1 MSSYADFETSFEDAD
16 PTPPAFHR
24 LPMKPRRPAR
34 KPAEALP
41 DGARPWQSVRPGK
54 VKRARKLVRQPG
66 YPSKAAL
73 EAIARLLAEKLGD
86 DRG

>member
-1 MSSYADFETSFEDAD
+1 MSLYSDFEPGFADAA
-16 PTPPAFHR
+16 PARPALSR
-24 LPMKPRRPAR
+24 LLMKPHRSAR
-34 KPAEALP
+34 EPAEALP

-54 VKRARKLVRQPG
+54 VKRARKLIRQKG